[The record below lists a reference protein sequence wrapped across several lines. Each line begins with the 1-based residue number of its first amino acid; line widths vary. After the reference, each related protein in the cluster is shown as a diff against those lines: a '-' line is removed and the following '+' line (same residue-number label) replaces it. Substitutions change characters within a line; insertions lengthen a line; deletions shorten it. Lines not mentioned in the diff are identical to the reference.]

1 MNAITIHARHMS
13 QTSKIKKWKTKK
25 HGKSLKTRKAVAKV
39 PRHHTTHH
47 TTIHSLQ
54 HPLLG
59 QPILTLASRHIHTY
73 THTQRFILTGKGKLK
88 HGHSGKRHNTS
99 FKSMVRL
106 RRLNKMNILEG
117 QMAKNMHKMIIR

>member
-1 MNAITIHARHMS
+1 M
-13 QTSKIKKWKTKK
+13 
-25 HGKSLKTRKAVAKV
+25 
-39 PRHHTTHH
+39 
-47 TTIHSLQ
+47 
-54 HPLLG
+54 
-59 QPILTLASRHIHTY
+59 
-73 THTQRFILTGKGKLK
+73 TGKGKLK